1 MTGRSEE
8 GVNLRITMVLRM
20 LGMGLEVIIK
30 NTPRAGGPPTPPLP
44 LLPSLGGFDPIC
56 SGIFVSSIYKTAWL
70 RKKKTACAWAKTLKN
85 CKKKKKIF
93 S

>member
-30 NTPRAGGPPTPPLP
+30 NTPRAGGPPTPPPTPPP
-44 LLPSLGGFDPIC
+44 LSR
-56 SGIFVSSIYKTAWL
+56 GILSYMFWNL
-70 RKKKTACAWAKTLKN
+70 RV
-85 CKKKKKIF
+85 F
-93 S
+93 HF